1 MKRYVIFVLIG
12 PAVGGLILLATTTYL
27 SGYWVDTDL
36 AEVGKFLVVLFSTL
50 QFSYLFGLLPCL
62 AIASIDDILAHVN
75 RINGVAD
82 GDHWRDRLCGD
93 GISLR
98 LARPG
103 QWCSAVRSLR
113 PGRSCAGDAVVVAC
127 ARYHDALS
135 SKRPERSSVIEL

>member
-12 PAVGGLILLATTTYL
+12 PAVGGLILLAITTYL

-75 RINGVAD
+75 RINGVARMAIIGAIGFAATEFLYGSRGPD
-82 GDHWRDRLCGD
+82 SGVLQFVLYGLVGLVPATLSSW
-93 GISLR
+93 
-98 LARPG
+98 LAR
-103 QWCSAVRSLR
+103 
-113 PGRSCAGDAVVVAC
+113 DITT
-127 ARYHDALS
+127 H
-135 SKRPERSSVIEL
+135 

>member
-75 RINGVAD
+75 RINGVARMAIIGAIGFAATEFLYGSRGPD
-82 GDHWRDRLCGD
+82 SGVLQFVLYGLVGLVPATLSSW
-93 GISLR
+93 
-98 LARPG
+98 LAR
-103 QWCSAVRSLR
+103 
-113 PGRSCAGDAVVVAC
+113 DITT
-127 ARYHDALS
+127 H
-135 SKRPERSSVIEL
+135 